1 MGLVTLEDILEE
13 IVGKFTPALPS
24 ATPSLSWDASGT
36 ALADGSMQI
45 REVNR
50 ALGLNL
56 PVDGPKTLN
65 GLILEH
71 LQDIPEADVSVR
83 IVGVVLEI
91 THAQGR
97 SIKTVRLFKPAE
109 APIEEVA

>member
-1 MGLVTLEDILEE
+1 
-13 IVGKFTPALPS
+13 
-24 ATPSLSWDASGT
+24 
-36 ALADGSMQI
+36 
-45 REVNR
+45 VNR

-56 PVDGPKTLN
+56 PLDGPKTLN

-83 IVGVVLEI
+83 IAGVVLEI

-97 SIKTVRLFKPAE
+97 AIKTVRLFKPAE
-109 APIEEVA
+109 TPVEQAA